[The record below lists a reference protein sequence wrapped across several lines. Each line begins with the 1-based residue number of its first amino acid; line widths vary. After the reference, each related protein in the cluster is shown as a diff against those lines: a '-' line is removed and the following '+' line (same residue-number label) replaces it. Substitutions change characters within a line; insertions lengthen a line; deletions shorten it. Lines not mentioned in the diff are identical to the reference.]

1 MSSKKSEETF
11 RAWLDN
17 NGGSPLFT
25 SDRVRYYIDRSSR
38 WHADGAITG
47 SFFVVAKID
56 GDGTVHTTPGGTS
69 WRIEADGTVSRGQ
82 GKLLDAIL
90 KGRATPVKRGDA
102 AATTVRLSD
111 ETIGWLDAN
120 RPITDFEQ
128 HNLPTKWAATFL
140 DDGVSSDNPKMF
152 AQQLRVWQQFM
163 NREGVDPY
171 EAETFRAVQKEVDDL
186 IKQLTARKNPS
197 GSCPKCG
204 NAWHECE
211 CEKSM
216 RKNPTSLKSV
226 TRGLHETEAEFLT
239 RAKRLAEG
247 MGYAGVDFGNKPYRT
262 AKFLTSNPKTG
273 AGYRKRWPYSLDL
286 TADEWKA
293 VAFFRGRYDW
303 ADALRDADDVV
314 ERPDGRVML
323 HFSEASASAVAD
335 ALRDESPSVVES
347 FRHKLDSFASRVV

>member
-1 MSSKKSEETF
+1 MKIKV
-11 RAWLDN
+11 
-17 NGGSPLFT
+17 
-25 SDRVRYYIDRSSR
+25 SDRTMGWIMGNPA
-38 WHADGAITG
+38 ADYFEDVG
-47 SFFVVAKID
+47 
-56 GDGTVHTTPGGTS
+56 
-69 WRIEADGTVSRGQ
+69 
-82 GKLLDAIL
+82 L
-90 KGRATPVKRGDA
+90 
-102 AATTVRLSD
+102 
-111 ETIGWLDAN
+111 
-120 RPITDFEQ
+120 PIQ
-128 HNLPTKWAATFL
+128 WAATVYTKGL
-140 DDGVSSDNPKMF
+140 DTYDPATLAK
-152 AQQLRVWQQFM
+152 QLRAWSRMMDAAEV
-163 NREGVDPY
+163 NGDVDRDSIPELRGVQD
-171 EAETFRAVQKEVDDL
+171 EISDL
-186 IKQLTARKNPS
+186 ARQLTAKKNPS

-211 CEKSM
+211 CAKSV

-226 TRGLHETEAEFLT
+226 TRGLHETEAEFLV

-247 MGYAGVDFGNKPYRT
+247 MGYVGVDFGNKPYRT

-323 HFSEASASAVAD
+323 HFSEASAAAVAD